1 MLVEANSKP
10 HDIVIYTDGSVTRD
24 RSGWGFTVKQDGRT
38 VHEDSGAH
46 RVTTS
51 SLTMEVEAVTHAIQW
66 LASQRD
72 ARITHAIILTDSMN
86 LLQKVESGMGC
97 PDWHTAMHSLRLQR
111 LLWIYCPG
119 HAGVSGNERADGL
132 ASTAD
137 ITSGLQLGRAEVLRG
152 LRNFLSTDKPEHHSI
167 DRLKERG
174 VEKGSGRHSTLQG
187 RERSV
192 FNQTNIGT
200 VSRATL
206 GRLLRDWAERVWAF
220 PSATMPSWAE
230 TETVGLGAWCR
241 HHCCSMT
248 TMLGWALG
256 ATITAA
262 ITAVPWQPCWAGRLV
277 PPSLLPSLLFHDN
290 HVGLGAWCRH
300 HCCHHCCSLT
310 TMLGWALGAAIT
322 AVPWQH
328 PSVPS
333 LTKGRHLQLCHFTYE
348 QREKGS
354 REIWQLAPLANTA
367 CPDAV
372 RFTMGIIH
380 RDVHFDRRRLYIYIY
395 DDYKR

>member
-1 MLVEANSKP
+1 MAILCHWFDSTSEKSLRKRDSNSGSSALEADALTTRLTRRSLRRQKFNKNDRQKGKESPQHSP
-10 HDIVIYTDGSVTRD
+10 HSLSACFSSVSVWRNLKI
-24 RSGWGFTVKQDGRT
+24 S
-38 VHEDSGAH
+38 
-46 RVTTS
+46 
-51 SLTMEVEAVTHAIQW
+51 HAIQW

-119 HAGVSGNERADGL
+119 HAGVSGNERADRL

-174 VEKGSGRHSTLQG
+174 VEKGSSRHSTLQG

-206 GRLLRDWAERVWAF
+206 GRLLRDGAERVWAF
-220 PSATMPSWAE
+220 PSATMPS
-230 TETVGLGAWCR
+230 
-241 HHCCSMT
+241 
-248 TMLGWALG
+248 
-256 ATITAA
+256 
-262 ITAVPWQPCWAGRLV
+262 
-277 PPSLLPSLLFHDN
+277 
-290 HVGLGAWCRH
+290 
-300 HCCHHCCSLT
+300 
-310 TMLGWALGAAIT
+310 
-322 AVPWQH
+322 
-328 PSVPS
+328 
-333 LTKGRHLQLCHFTYE
+333 
-348 QREKGS
+348 
-354 REIWQLAPLANTA
+354 
-367 CPDAV
+367 
-372 RFTMGIIH
+372 
-380 RDVHFDRRRLYIYIY
+380 
-395 DDYKR
+395 